1 MGLFDHQLRRSE
13 CCLRLERTLEL
24 DGYLCDR
31 REQSAGCCICVD
43 ACPGYR
49 CRKVFTKGLMCIW
62 THCCWNIFAMVFF
75 VMSYFGVWDVSQSS
89 YPSVIRVENTSATVI
104 SCVLAIVGVAILWYK
119 KYAKVKN

>member
-1 MGLFDHQLRRSE
+1 
-13 CCLRLERTLEL
+13 
-24 DGYLCDR
+24 
-31 REQSAGCCICVD
+31 
-43 ACPGYR
+43 
-49 CRKVFTKGLMCIW
+49 
-62 THCCWNIFAMVFF
+62 MVFF